1 MLMQKFPLR
10 KMFQPLIFY
19 TRRLRKPWRT
29 RRAEPLQ
36 GEFGCLRQF
45 TVILHN
51 AKKLELR
58 KGLPSGGHFPVLL
71 KRDKLNKMKLILLL
85 LISCLALHSTKG
97 KSTIKS
103 TLCLFFFLPGLMS
116 QYTLSGQVVEET
128 TSGHVYH
135 PDSLSAFREHP
146 HIESHWESQGPRGF
160 LIDKQKIGTVP
171 LHWYTTLRQH
181 TVITVSLY
189 DSFNQSRVLRISIP
203 SSWALDFKTPI
214 KSNIYI

>member
-103 TLCLFFFLPGLMS
+103 TLCLFFFFTGIDVAVYFIGSGCWGNNKWTCLPSWQLKCFPGTSSHRKSLGIPGP
-116 QYTLSGQVVEET
+116 SGVSDWQAKNRNCS
-128 TSGHVYH
+128 TSLVYNSASAYC
-135 PDSLSAFREHP
+135 DYRKSL
-146 HIESHWESQGPRGF
+146 W
-160 LIDKQKIGTVP
+160 LI
-171 LHWYTTLRQH
+171 
-181 TVITVSLY
+181 
-189 DSFNQSRVLRISIP
+189 
-203 SSWALDFKTPI
+203 
-214 KSNIYI
+214 

>member
-71 KRDKLNKMKLILLL
+71 KRDKLSKMKLILLL

-103 TLCLFFFLPGLMS
+103 TLCLFFFFLPGLMS

-128 TSGHVYH
+128 TSGHIYH

-160 LIDKQKIGTVP
+160 LIDKQKNRNCST
-171 LHWYTTLRQH
+171 
-181 TVITVSLY
+181 SLVY
-189 DSFNQSRVLRISIP
+189 NS
-203 SSWALDFKTPI
+203 ALAYCDYR
-214 KSNIYI
+214 KSLWLI

>member
-71 KRDKLNKMKLILLL
+71 KRDKLSKMKLILLL

-103 TLCLFFFLPGLMS
+103 TLCLFFFFYRDWCRSILYRVRLLRK
-116 QYTLSGQVVEET
+116 QQVDMFT
-128 TSGHVYH
+128 ILTA
-135 PDSLSAFREHP
+135 AFREHP

-160 LIDKQKIGTVP
+160 LIDKQKNRNCST
-171 LHWYTTLRQH
+171 
-181 TVITVSLY
+181 SLVY
-189 DSFNQSRVLRISIP
+189 NSASAYCDYH
-203 SSWALDFKTPI
+203 
-214 KSNIYI
+214 KSLWLI